1 MSNSERD
8 VLLTTDNPAAEILLL
23 DGDFRVVAR
32 GASPLKTRVPQGIY
46 VMKVRVGDEQSE
58 EVMAIGPGDDAWHR
72 GLPGP
77 EFESPVPL
85 SRTSTSHEFHQHLT
99 RQASAFLAQACQS
112 SGSAVLVCVRDPSRF
127 QPGDASAQR
136 REPLYKKAFARF
148 SLAAPDGSTIA
159 RGGDVE
165 TELELGYLSLMTAVP
180 PGGYALQYR
189 TRDQALCIPLIA
201 VVGRSLQLFIN
212 LVPAVGGDLVPDFEN
227 MAVFYQRAGE
237 PFEPWRD
244 DLRAAETVRKSLLR
258 GRTYIEPDALRE
270 LYDGKFENPM
280 LGLYAAH
287 HLLRTKR
294 PMAELQVVIENTGR
308 MLGETF
314 PDVIALQAHTRK
326 GEPNGARIARLRRLE
341 GPPLLAL
348 SWDLLLQEAADL
360 PPGAVDDVAVFA
372 IGSRLDVQGLFVA
385 WRTQDEE
392 TGVRPFGAAAAL
404 AVGDKAILEA
414 AVPLPAA
421 KRRASPMSLKRPAAR
436 AAPEAIKGADAAGVA
451 AALTDLARKF
461 DWSRLTETLRRN
473 PRWTKALS
481 PLQRSLI
488 LALDRPHDDED
499 ERPVRDVVVPAS
511 YVEDLLRTYRVP
523 LHVLQREIAQLRA
536 GGWIVGAVDAA
547 FDSADDGRRTA
558 QALIDS
564 LLRKD

>member
-1 MSNSERD
+1 M
-8 VLLTTDNPAAEILLL
+8 
-23 DGDFRVVAR
+23 
-32 GASPLKTRVPQGIY
+32 
-46 VMKVRVGDEQSE
+46 
-58 EVMAIGPGDDAWHR
+58 
-72 GLPGP
+72 
-77 EFESPVPL
+77 
-85 SRTSTSHEFHQHLT
+85 
-99 RQASAFLAQACQS
+99 
-112 SGSAVLVCVRDPSRF
+112 
-127 QPGDASAQR
+127 
-136 REPLYKKAFARF
+136 
-148 SLAAPDGSTIA
+148 
-159 RGGDVE
+159 
-165 TELELGYLSLMTAVP
+165 
-180 PGGYALQYR
+180 
-189 TRDQALCIPLIA
+189 
-201 VVGRSLQLFIN
+201 N
-212 LVPAVGGDLVPDFEN
+212 LR
-227 MAVFYQRAGE
+227 Y
-237 PFEPWRD
+237 
-244 DLRAAETVRKSLLR
+244 S
-258 GRTYIEPDALRE
+258 
-270 LYDGKFENPM
+270 
-280 LGLYAAH
+280 
-287 HLLRTKR
+287 
-294 PMAELQVVIENTGR
+294 
-308 MLGETF
+308 
-314 PDVIALQAHTRK
+314 
-326 GEPNGARIARLRRLE
+326 RIARLRRLE